1 MNPSLIRV
9 VHLGI
14 KSLMLHKMR
23 SALTMLG
30 IIFGVCSVIAMLAI
44 GEGASFEAQEAIRK
58 LGSRNIIIR
67 SVQPPQGQSTS
78 ESKRTYTATYG
89 LKLADVA
96 HLTNTVPSITQTLAK
111 RRYRVKARHGRM
123 EVPCTVWGTQPHHR
137 DMSQLDIVQGQF
149 FTAEHAQARRSVCVI
164 TESLARALF
173 PAENPIG
180 GLVNVNNK
188 DVFEVTGIVRE
199 TGTAASRSPG
209 GDEPGEAL
217 DANIYVPLTTAHS
230 RLGILFTERNSG
242 GYTRERVELHEL
254 VAEIDATENVAAT
267 KASIAAALK
276 RSHPKRDYE
285 IIVPL
290 ELLRQAEQT
299 KRIFNIVLGSIAGIS
314 LIVGGIG
321 IMNIM
326 LATVTE
332 RTREIGVRRALGAS
346 RTNIIVQFLMET
358 LSLCLVGGLIGVAA
372 GWLFAYAREFVTGD
386 STIVT
391 IPSIIMAFG
400 LSVFIGVKFG
410 LYPALRAAYLDPIEA
425 LRHN

>member
-1 MNPSLIRV
+1 
-9 VHLGI
+9 
-14 KSLMLHKMR
+14 
-23 SALTMLG
+23 MLG

-217 DANIYVPLTTAHS
+217 DANIYVPLT
-230 RLGILFTERNSG
+230 
-242 GYTRERVELHEL
+242 
-254 VAEIDATENVAAT
+254 
-267 KASIAAALK
+267 
-276 RSHPKRDYE
+276 
-285 IIVPL
+285 
-290 ELLRQAEQT
+290 
-299 KRIFNIVLGSIAGIS
+299 
-314 LIVGGIG
+314 
-321 IMNIM
+321 
-326 LATVTE
+326 
-332 RTREIGVRRALGAS
+332 
-346 RTNIIVQFLMET
+346 
-358 LSLCLVGGLIGVAA
+358 
-372 GWLFAYAREFVTGD
+372 
-386 STIVT
+386 
-391 IPSIIMAFG
+391 
-400 LSVFIGVKFG
+400 
-410 LYPALRAAYLDPIEA
+410 
-425 LRHN
+425 